1 MSPVSHGTSESR
13 GEDRR
18 LLRFEPHLPH
28 AYETIWPA
36 LTTPDGLRGWLA
48 EADVLERHLGGAV
61 TLRGPGGGPALSGQ
75 VTAWDVERV
84 VEYTLS
90 GLGRIRFHLEPV
102 GTDSTVI
109 RFSHEYTPDRP
120 GPGLDRPGPGLDRPG
135 PGLDRPGAGLAGPG
149 PGPAGP
155 GSAGGRAVD
164 ADHLAGWHRS
174 FELLESA
181 LEGHPA
187 APSAR
192 TDPRLDALRA
202 SYTPPAA
209 AA

>member
-1 MSPVSHGTSESR
+1 MSPVSRGTSESR

-28 AYETIWPA
+28 AYETIWPV

-48 EADVLERHLGGAV
+48 EADVLERRLGGAV
-61 TLRGPGGGPALSGQ
+61 TLRRPDGGPALSGQ

-84 VEYTLS
+84 AEYTLT

-109 RFSHEYTPDRP
+109 RFFHEY
-120 GPGLDRPGPGLDRPG
+120 GPNQRGLDAP
-135 PGLDRPGAGLAGPG
+135 A
-149 PGPAGP
+149 PAGP
-155 GSAGGRAVD
+155 GLTAPGLARPGSDRPGSAGRRAVD
-164 ADHLAGWHRS
+164 ADHLAGWHRR

-187 APSAR
+187 PPPAR
-192 TDPRLDALRA
+192 TDERLAALRA
-202 SYTPPAA
+202 SYAPPAA

>member
-48 EADVLERHLGGAV
+48 EADVLERRLGGAV
-61 TLRGPGGGPALSGQ
+61 TLRGADGGPALSGQ

-84 VEYTLS
+84 VEYTLT

-109 RFSHEYTPDRP
+109 RFSHEYTPNQPGP
-120 GPGLDRPGPGLDRPG
+120 GPGLDRT
-135 PGLDRPGAGLAGPG
+135 
-149 PGPAGP
+149 
-155 GSAGGRAVD
+155 GSAGGRAAD
-164 ADHLAGWHRS
+164 ADHLAGWHRR

-187 APSAR
+187 APPAR
-192 TDPRLDALRA
+192 ADQRLAALRA

>member
-48 EADVLERHLGGAV
+48 EADVLERRLGGAV
-61 TLRGPGGGPALSGQ
+61 TLRGADGGPELSGQ

-84 VEYTLS
+84 VEYTLT

-109 RFSHEYTPDRP
+109 RFSHEYTPNQP
-120 GPGLDRPGPGLDRPG
+120 GPGLDRPGSEGPG
-135 PGLDRPGAGLAGPG
+135 PGLDRPG
-149 PGPAGP
+149 
-155 GSAGGRAVD
+155 SAGGRAAD
-164 ADHLAGWHRS
+164 ADHLAGWHRR

-187 APSAR
+187 APPAR
-192 TDPRLDALRA
+192 ADQRLAALRA

>member
-75 VTAWDVERV
+75 ITAWDVERV

-120 GPGLDRPGPGLDRPG
+120 G
-135 PGLDRPGAGLAGPG
+135 
-149 PGPAGP
+149 
-155 GSAGGRAVD
+155 SAGGRAVD

-187 APSAR
+187 APPAR

>member
-1 MSPVSHGTSESR
+1 MSPVSRGTSESR

-36 LTTPDGLRGWLA
+36 LSTPDGLRGWLA
-48 EADVLERHLGGAV
+48 EADVLERRLGGAV
-61 TLRGPGGGPALSGQ
+61 TLRRPDGGPALSGQ

-84 VEYTLS
+84 VEYTLA

-109 RFSHEYTPDRP
+109 RFFHEYGPNQP
-120 GPGLDRPGPGLDRPG
+120 GPGLDR
-135 PGLDRPGAGLAGPG
+135 
-149 PGPAGP
+149 P

-164 ADHLAGWHRS
+164 AEYLAGWHRR

-192 TDPRLDALRA
+192 ADQRLAALRA
-202 SYTPPAA
+202 SYAPPAA

>member
-1 MSPVSHGTSESR
+1 MSPVSRGTSESR

-36 LTTPDGLRGWLA
+36 LSTPDGLRGWLA
-48 EADVLERHLGGAV
+48 EADVLERRLGGAV
-61 TLRGPGGGPALSGQ
+61 TLRRPDGGPTLSGQ

-84 VEYTLS
+84 VEYTLA

-109 RFSHEYTPDRP
+109 RFFHEYGPNQR
-120 GPGLDRPGPGLDRPG
+120 GPGLDRPGSE
-135 PGLDRPGAGLAGPG
+135 G
-149 PGPAGP
+149 PGPAGPGSLRP

-164 ADHLAGWHRS
+164 AEYLAGWHRR

-192 TDPRLDALRA
+192 ADQRLAALRA
-202 SYTPPAA
+202 SYAPPAA